1 MKYKTRYIKEHYV
14 VKKIK
19 KENYA
24 RLIKWCGDSSI
35 NICLEKALEVLEK
48 LSQIFVSNT
57 GSDIGSRY
65 GNKSVIKKSEKGL
78 DKFMK

>member
-48 LSQIFVSNT
+48 PSQILVSNT

-65 GNKSVIKKSEKGL
+65 GIKKSEKGL